1 MRTIT
6 LIIIHCSA
14 TCEDRPFTEQALETA
29 HRQRGFDGTGYHF
42 YIRRDGRI
50 LTTRSPE
57 RPGAH
62 ARGYNAHSIGICYE
76 GGLDHYGMPKD
87 TRTEWQR
94 HSLRVLVRTLLL
106 DLPRRPSGG
115 TSRPEPRP
123 QRQRRGG
130 THGMDKAMP
139 LLRGEEGEVVGGQ
152 PGKKSSKKRTGKK
165 SSGKRTEKKSSGRS
179 IGKKNRKQASGKIR
193 KV

>member
-14 TCEDRPFTEQALETA
+14 TCEDRPFTEQALEAA

-106 DLPRRPSGG
+106 DYPGAQVVGHRDLSPDLNGN
-115 TSRPEPRP
+115 
-123 QRQRRGG
+123 
-130 THGMDKAMP
+130 
-139 LLRGEEGEVVGGQ
+139 GEVKPMEWTKQCPCFEV
-152 PGKKSSKKRTGKK
+152 KR
-165 SSGKRTEKKSSGRS
+165 EKW
-179 IGKKNRKQASGKIR
+179 
-193 KV
+193 